1 MLESGDISLLVN
13 AVFAA
18 WNEAGLNFL
27 VLRNYENL
35 PHSTT
40 NDIDVL
46 IEHGCLSRAEQL
58 LRTSAAQT
66 GFLLLN
72 RAEFATNAFYFAHR
86 ESGQAAHFDLF
97 TGLRWRGFDF
107 IAAGELLRCRGRR
120 QQFAVPHPAHEAAV
134 NLLATFVFS
143 GRVKEKY
150 RPGIAAQFHADPAR
164 ARALLTLTCGPQLAE
179 RLVELG
185 AAGRWTDIESLVGS
199 IRRQLICHQLFKHPL
214 GGLRSLAADAWR
226 LLKRAFRPPGL
237 VVALI
242 GADGCGKSTV
252 QPRLI
257 EQLASEFSPA
267 KGAQFHWKPPV
278 FSGARQAARQP
289 TTDPHGQAPRPL
301 PLALGFFALHW
312 LEFFLGHFL
321 RVRPVTFR
329 GGLVVIDRFY
339 YDFFVDSR
347 RYRINLPRPL
357 AQFGYI
363 LLPKPDLVFLLD
375 APAEV
380 LQSRKQEVPF
390 AETARQCRAYQ
401 DLIRQ
406 LPNGI
411 LVDATQPP
419 PQVAAKMRRA
429 ILEFLALRS
438 LNRDVSN
445 WQ

>member
-1 MLESGDISLLVN
+1 MPDPGDISLLVN
-13 AVFAA
+13 SVFAA
-18 WNEAGLNFL
+18 WNEAGLGFL

-35 PHSTT
+35 PRSTT

-58 LRTSAAQT
+58 LRTAAAQA

-86 ESGQAAHFDLF
+86 ESGQSAHFDLF

-107 IAAGELLRCRGRR
+107 IAADELLRCRVPR
-120 QQFAVPHPAHEAAV
+120 QQFATPHPAHEAAV

-150 RPGIAAQFHADPAR
+150 RAGIAAQFLADPAR
-164 ARALLTLTCGPQLAE
+164 ARALLELTCGPQLAA

-185 AAGRWTDIESLVGS
+185 AAARWADIESLIGL
-199 IRRQLICHQLFKHPL
+199 IRRQLIRHQLFHRPL
-214 GGLRSLAADAWR
+214 DTLRSLSEDMWR
-226 LLKRAFRPPGL
+226 LLKRAFYPPGM
-237 VVALI
+237 VIALI

-252 QPRLI
+252 QPQLI
-257 EQLASEFSPA
+257 EQLASEFSPT

-289 TTDPHGQAPRPL
+289 TTAPHAQPPRPV

-312 LEFFLGHFL
+312 LEFFLGYFL

-329 GGLVVIDRFY
+329 GGFVVIDRFY
-339 YDFFVDSR
+339 YDFFVDPR
-347 RYRINLPRPL
+347 RYRMNLPRSL
-357 AQFGYI
+357 VQLGYI
-363 LLPKPDLVFLLD
+363 LLPKPDVVFLLD

-380 LQSRKQEVPF
+380 LQSRKREVPF
-390 AETARQCRAYQ
+390 AETARQCQAYQ

-406 LPNGI
+406 MPNGI

-419 PQVAAKMRRA
+419 PQMAAKMRRA
-429 ILEFLALRS
+429 ILEFLVLRS
-438 LNRDVSN
+438 LNRDVSD